1 MKTITDLS
9 IVIPMYNEEGVIDEL
24 YERLKNTLDGIKR
37 AYEIIFIEDGSKDQ
51 TFEKLKAIQHTDSH
65 IKLIKLRGNFGQ
77 TPALMAGFDQAEGNI
92 IIGMDGDLQHLP
104 EDIPRFVEKIDEGYD
119 VVSGWRADRK
129 DPYLSRRLPSKI
141 ANWLMAKL
149 SGVKLNDFGTTFKA
163 YRHDVIKDIHL
174 YGEFHRFI
182 PILASRQKAKIVE
195 IPIENVR
202 QKHRKSHYNITRTF
216 TVFFD
221 IIRLNFLNKF
231 TQKPLQ
237 LFGTLGFIM
246 DIVGIAIALHLVYMK
261 YAHGLA
267 LMEYRAPLL
276 IFALLLIVIGILFFI
291 LGLLAELIVKMF
303 YENNNAKIYSIS
315 KIYGD
320 S

>member
-77 TPALMAGFDQAEGNI
+77 TPALMAGFDHAEGNI

-202 QKHRKSHYNITRTF
+202 QQHRKSHYNITRTF
-216 TVFFD
+216 TVLFD

-246 DIVGIAIALHLVYMK
+246 DIVGIVIVLHLVYMK